1 MGLAVFRAGS
11 DTAAT
16 LAEEALSLLEEED
29 EAVGLPLPAVCLRLR
44 ASL

>member
-16 LAEEALSLLEEED
+16 LAEEALSLVEED
-29 EAVGLPLPAVCLRLR
+29 EAVGLPLPAACLRFR